1 MAFVVGGYYLSVSLM
16 DYGENVTHK
25 RWQMT
30 AATSADA
37 ITEAAAV
44 VTALEAVTDA
54 EVTGYTIELGY
65 VEDAFA
71 LPTVVNPVSVVASIT
86 ALVEGAGSKKV
97 NLSIPSPTIG
107 IFQGPTGDDAD
118 IVDIDDTD
126 LDTYLALFDST
137 GELYVSDGEQIAS
150 ALRGIRVTQ
159 KRRLSGGN

>member
-1 MAFVVGGYYLSVSLM
+1 MAFVVGGYYLSVTLM

-86 ALVEGAGSKKV
+86 ALVDGAGAKKV
-97 NLSIPSPTIG
+97 NLSIPAPNIG
-107 IFQGPTGDDAD
+107 IFVAPTGDDAD
-118 IVDIDDTD
+118 RVDGADAALI
-126 LDTYLALFDST
+126 TYLALFDST
-137 GELYVSDGEQIAS
+137 GELYVSDGEQIGDF
-150 ALRGIRVTQ
+150 LRGIRVTQ